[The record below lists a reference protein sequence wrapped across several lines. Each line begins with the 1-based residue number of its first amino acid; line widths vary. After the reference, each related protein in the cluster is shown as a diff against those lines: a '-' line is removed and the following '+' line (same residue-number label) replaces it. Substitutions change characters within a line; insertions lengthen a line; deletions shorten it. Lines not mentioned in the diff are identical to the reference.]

1 MSAQTEETAM
11 SVLTVVLMVAFAA
24 TLFSL
29 IGGVSSMVARGE
41 TGHHSSEQWMV
52 MRVAFQALAVA
63 ALLLMVFAP

>member
-1 MSAQTEETAM
+1 M
-11 SVLTVVLMVAFAA
+11 SVLTVVLVVAFAA

-29 IGGVSSMVARGE
+29 IGGLTSMVARGE

-52 MRVAFQALAVA
+52 MRLAFQALAVA

>member
-1 MSAQTEETAM
+1 M
-11 SVLTVVLMVAFAA
+11 SVLTVVLVVAFGA

-29 IGGVSSMVARGE
+29 IGGLTSMVARGE

-52 MRVAFQALAVA
+52 MRLAFQALAVA